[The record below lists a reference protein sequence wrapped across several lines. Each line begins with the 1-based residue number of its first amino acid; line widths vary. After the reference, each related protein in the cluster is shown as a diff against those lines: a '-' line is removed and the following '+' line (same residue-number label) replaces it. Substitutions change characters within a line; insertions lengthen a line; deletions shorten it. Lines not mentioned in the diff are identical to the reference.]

1 MQIKPL
7 KIVILYII
15 FSVVWI
21 IIWHLNMEDLKTRFK
36 TEPGTITNLKS
47 LVFVIVTSWLLYYL
61 IKKQQ
66 HVLLNSE
73 RQYRSLFYT
82 NPNPQWIYD
91 KETLK
96 FLEVNEAAIRVY
108 GYTEE
113 EFKKMTILDIRKM
126 EDHPKVEEKLKD
138 YTAHVNVSGNW
149 EHIKKNGVS
158 LIAHVN
164 SHQTTF
170 HNRHAVLVM
179 AQDVTLQLQQEEKLQ
194 MLYAAEK
201 ELKEELERN
210 IELIEHSLKEKQKFA
225 EIVDRIHNMVIITD
239 ADGVILWVNQAFLN
253 TTGYSLEETVGKTP
267 DFLHGPNTD
276 VSIQAKIWQ
285 SVKENPFSVFEILNY
300 TKAGDEYW
308 IEMTV
313 SAIYND
319 ENEIIR
325 YISVEN
331 VITERK
337 LRDQQILKQ
346 NEVLKTLAW
355 ANSHAI
361 RKPVVSL
368 LSLVELSKD
377 LTQLR
382 AMKEVHVLIGVC
394 AKELDEVTKEVA
406 KVIQDSEPDKVDS

>member
-1 MQIKPL
+1 
-7 KIVILYII
+7 
-15 FSVVWI
+15 
-21 IIWHLNMEDLKTRFK
+21 
-36 TEPGTITNLKS
+36 
-47 LVFVIVTSWLLYYL
+47 
-61 IKKQQ
+61 
-66 HVLLNSE
+66 
-73 RQYRSLFYT
+73 
-82 NPNPQWIYD
+82 
-91 KETLK
+91 
-96 FLEVNEAAIRVY
+96 A
-108 GYTEE
+108 
-113 EFKKMTILDIRKM
+113 
-126 EDHPKVEEKLKD
+126 
-138 YTAHVNVSGNW
+138 
-149 EHIKKNGVS
+149 
-158 LIAHVN
+158 
-164 SHQTTF
+164 
-170 HNRHAVLVM
+170 
-179 AQDVTLQLQQEEKLQ
+179 
-194 MLYAAEK
+194 
-201 ELKEELERN
+201 
-210 IELIEHSLKEKQKFA
+210 
-225 EIVDRIHNMVIITD
+225 
-239 ADGVILWVNQAFLN
+239 
-253 TTGYSLEETVGKTP
+253 
-267 DFLHGPNTD
+267 
-276 VSIQAKIWQ
+276 
-285 SVKENPFSVFEILNY
+285 VKENPFSSFEILNY

-308 IEMTV
+308 VEMTV